1 VKTRPNYGAGFA
13 AVIWFAIVA
22 LPIYVLVSASVRG
35 REGYLNKGPLSLI
48 SSPTLSNFSR
58 VLTSGF
64 LQFIGNTVVIT
75 FAVVGIVLVLALPVA
90 YAVVRGTGW
99 LNRGAFRL
107 FLLGLAIPSQAV
119 IIPVFLI
126 INRMGLY
133 DTLWAVILPTAAFA
147 LPISVLILTGSM
159 RDISVELYE
168 AMAIDGAR
176 SIRVFFRLVLP
187 LTQSGISTI
196 AVFTAL
202 QAWNGFLFP
211 LILTQSDSTKVVTLG
226 LFTFVN
232 QYGADIPALLAGVLL
247 SAVPILVVYLFAR
260 RALISGLM
268 GVGGK

>member
-1 VKTRPNYGAGFA
+1 MKVRKNYAAGFA
-13 AVIWFAIVA
+13 SLIWLVVVAV
-22 LPIYVLVSASVRG
+22 PIYVLVSASVRS
-35 REGYLNKGPLSLI
+35 RAGYLDAGPISLI
-48 SSPTLSNFSR
+48 KSPTMANYSR
-58 VLTSGF
+58 VLDSGF
-64 LQFIGNTVVIT
+64 SQFLLNTVVVT
-75 FAVVGIVLVLALPVA
+75 VAVVALVLVLAVPVA
-90 YAVVRGTGW
+90 YAVVRGQGW
-99 LNRGAFRL
+99 LNRGTFRL

-126 INRMGLY
+126 INQMGLY
-133 DTLWAVILPTAAFA
+133 DTLAAIILPTAAFA
-147 LPISVLILTGSM
+147 LPVSVLILTGSM

-168 AMAIDGAR
+168 AMAIDGAS

-187 LTQSGISTI
+187 LTKSGISTI

-232 QYGADIPALLAGVLL
+232 QYGADIPALLAAVLL
-247 SAVPILVVYLFAR
+247 SAMPILAVYLFAR
-260 RALISGLM
+260 RTLISGLM